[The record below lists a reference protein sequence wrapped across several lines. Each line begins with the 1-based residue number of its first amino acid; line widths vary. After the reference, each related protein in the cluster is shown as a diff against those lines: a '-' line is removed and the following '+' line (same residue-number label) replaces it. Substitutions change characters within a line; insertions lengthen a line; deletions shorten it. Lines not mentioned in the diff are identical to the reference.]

1 MGVSADEATNQATS
15 ETTATTVTAATV
27 QWLPS
32 CQLLASRVCAPTLLS
47 VGVTAAQAALA
58 AAGAEA
64 AEAQR
69 EAALLALHAATSEPG
84 RKLLAASLAALR
96 CAAAHPTNTSA
107 VADCGRVAIA
117 ASPSAAA
124 ALVGALGPPPCAGLA
139 ATPAACAAAPGCRV
153 VPHGDHSDCEP
164 AAAYAAAY
172 LTTNSTLP
180 AAAATSSAAP
190 TAAAAATEPTALAA
204 AVQRLADSCAALL
217 PLPPATAGEGAG
229 LSSAAAVLA
238 CGRAELRGAR
248 VGAEQ
253 LAALQLV
260 AEGEHHAQPEGD
272 EEEEDGEEADGHDE
286 QNHIGAAGAA
296 AADGHAHEG
305 EEHEAEEEADD
316 AQNLRIASVFI
327 VLTAA
332 LLGCTLPW
340 VMRGWAE
347 RRPLLGAALRCMS
360 AGVILCLALVHVA
373 THAIEEMNGL
383 LGGGGGGSVEG
394 AHAGHGHRRL
404 AMSLLEDAGGPA
416 AASRRQLLQD
426 TAAAAADAAGPQQLP
441 YAGDLAGLLGLLDV
455 GGLAAAAVVAEAGHE
470 EEEVAESGNSAHQ
483 HPFPIGMCCVMF
495 GFLLMAG
502 AEMLVHA
509 VIEARAEKAA
519 AAAATRMYAAEK
531 QRQKQAAAA
540 GDHEAVAAAD
550 GAKAAAAAVPDVEA
564 GRGTTQSRAL
574 GDDGCDMRLEVV
586 AVGGGGVGG
595 SASSEDCG
603 GGGPPPVVAVVG
615 LSTSSRLAGL
625 AALFE
630 LGCVFHSFI
639 IGLSLGVLTQRGEVA
654 AMLVALCIH
663 QFAEGISLVSILMAA
678 GLAGWRLAGMGVAYA
693 VMAPAGIAV
702 GIAVSDSYDG
712 ESVTARAVQGTINGV
727 SGGVLLYLAAV
738 MIAAELSATATTAGG
753 MAAAAGAA
761 AAAPGGGGGCC
772 GSPPPRRWRG
782 WERALLF
789 AIVCVSAAAFAVL
802 AQWA

>member
-1 MGVSADEATNQATS
+1 MGVRADELTQAGG
-15 ETTATTVTAATV
+15 TTTDTITTV

-47 VGVTAAQAALA
+47 VGLA
-58 AAGAEA
+58 AVEATQAVVAATGATGAEA
-64 AEAQR
+64 EAQQ

-96 CAAAHPTNTSA
+96 CAAAHPTNASA
-107 VADCGRVAIA
+107 VADCGRAAIA

-139 ATPAACAAAPGCRV
+139 ATPSACAAAPGCRV

-164 AAAYAAAY
+164 AATYTALY
-172 LTTNSTLP
+172 LTANSTST
-180 AAAATSSAAP
+180 AATTTMSTASAASA
-190 TAAAAATEPTALAA
+190 TAAREPTALAA
-204 AVQRLADSCAALL
+204 AVQRLADSCASLL
-217 PLPPATAGEGAG
+217 PPPADD
-229 LSSAAAVLA
+229 AAAGSASASGAVALA
-238 CGRAELRGAR
+238 CGRAELRGAV
-248 VGAEQ
+248 VGPEQ
-253 LAALQLV
+253 LEALELV
-260 AEGEHHAQPEGD
+260 AEGEHHIHEGEEAGD
-272 EEEEDGEEADGHDE
+272 EEGHDHE
-286 QNHIGAAGAA
+286 GEGQGGAVKEG
-296 AADGHAHEG
+296 AADGHAHDDDDHA
-305 EEHEAEEEADD
+305 HEDELHHSQADD

-347 RRPLLGAALRCMS
+347 RHPLLGASLRCMS
-360 AGVILCLALVHVA
+360 AGVILCLALVHVS
-373 THAIEEMNGL
+373 THAIEEMSGL
-383 LGGGGGGSVEG
+383 L
-394 AHAGHGHRRL
+394 
-404 AMSLLEDAGGPA
+404 P
-416 AASRRQLLQD
+416 
-426 TAAAAADAAGPQQLP
+426 LP
-441 YAGDLAGLLGLLDV
+441 YAGDLAGLLGLLDL
-455 GGLAAAAVVAEAGHE
+455 GGLAAGVAAEEAEHHAAE
-470 EEEVAESGNSAHQ
+470 LESGHSAHQ

-509 VIEARAEKAA
+509 AIEARADKAA
-519 AAAATRMYAAEK
+519 AAAAERMYAAEK
-531 QRQKQAAAA
+531 QKQAAVA
-540 GDHEAVAAAD
+540 GEAAD
-550 GAKAAAAAVPDVEA
+550 GAKLAAVPDVEA
-564 GRGTTQSRAL
+564 AGAGVAGGGGGMLRHQATSNSAQL
-574 GDDGCDMRLEVV
+574 GGDGGCDMRLDVL
-586 AVGGGGVGG
+586 AVGGV
-595 SASSEDCG
+595 APACSSS
-603 GGGPPPVVAVVG
+603 GPPVGLVVVG
-615 LSTSSRLAGL
+615 TPARLAGL

-678 GLAGWRLAGMGVAYA
+678 GLAGWRLAGMAAAYS

-702 GIAVSDSYDG
+702 GIAVSDTYNG

-738 MIAAELSATATTAGG
+738 MITAELAPSATTAGG
-753 MAAAAGAA
+753 MAAPAA
-761 AAAPGGGGGCC
+761 AAGSSCC
-772 GSPPPRRWRG
+772 GAPPPRRWRG

-789 AIVCVSAAAFAVL
+789 AIVCVSAGAFAVL